1 MQAED
6 DSFIARCMLCCPI
19 FNNQQDVIGVAQLF
33 NKKEGNT
40 FDETD
45 EFMFEGFTTFCGLGI
60 HNTQMYEKAAVLLAR
75 QRVNMEVLQYH
86 ASPGSVHVEEFLLD
100 EIPDA
105 SLYNLYSFDFDDI
118 AMTDHDT
125 CHMAIAMFLHNDLLS
140 KFQIPYEKMAKL
152 ILSIKKNYRPVI
164 YHNWRHA
171 FNVAQTLFTIFYT
184 GQMDTWFTD
193 LEILVLLVGALCHD
207 LDHRGT
213 NNNFQMLSESPI
225 ARLYGTSTMERHHFD
240 HSVML
245 LKSDGSDI
253 FTSLPDEKYKLAM
266 TMLEEAIL
274 STDLALYF
282 KKRNAFQEVAE
293 QQLADWSK
301 FENRD
306 VLRGMLMTACDVAAI
321 TKPWPIQ
328 QRTAELVASEFFY
341 QGDLERVKYSKEP
354 IPMMDREKHQEL
366 PKMQVGFIDF
376 VCMQLYKCFYHINPH
391 LKPLYD
397 GVVNN
402 RKNWQDLIDNY
413 QPQEVAVN
421 QPPKDRRESDQEQRK
436 KSRAVSFAAAT
447 QQHKDTTSS
456 KVCVIS

>member
-1 MQAED
+1 M
-6 DSFIARCMLCCPI
+6 
-19 FNNQQDVIGVAQLF
+19 F
-33 NKKEGNT
+33 NKKGGNT

-45 EFMFEGFTTFCGLGI
+45 ELLFESFTTFCGLGI
-60 HNTQMYEKAAVLLAR
+60 HNTQMYEKAAILLAR

-105 SLYNLYSFDFDDI
+105 NLYNLFDFTFDDI
-118 AMTDHDT
+118 DMTDNET
-125 CHMAIAMFLHNDLLS
+125 CHMAIAMFLHNDLLA
-140 KFQIPYEKMAKL
+140 KFQIPYEKMVKF

-193 LEILVLLVGALCHD
+193 MEIMVMLVGALCHD

-245 LKSDGSDI
+245 LKTEGSDI

-282 KKRNAFQEVAE
+282 KKRTAFQTVVE

-301 FENRD
+301 FDNRD

-341 QGDLERVKYSKEP
+341 QGDMERAQFSKEP

-376 VCMQLYKCFYHINPH
+376 VCMQLYKAFYHINPH

-413 QPQEVAVN
+413 QPQEVAVA
-421 QPPKDRRESDQEQRK
+421 QPPRDRRESSLSSAQARK
-436 KSRAVSFAAAT
+436 KSRAVSFAEANES
-447 QQHKDTTSS
+447 TTT
-456 KVCVIS
+456 KICVIQ